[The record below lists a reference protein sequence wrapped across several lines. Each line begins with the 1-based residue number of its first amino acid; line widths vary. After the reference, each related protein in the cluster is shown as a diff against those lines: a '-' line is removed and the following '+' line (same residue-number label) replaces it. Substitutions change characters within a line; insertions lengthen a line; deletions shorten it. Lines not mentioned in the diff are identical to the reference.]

1 VWNWNPKVLELAL
14 IALLA
19 CFGVGLAWAHEADFF
34 AKRSAHQRRSEALR
48 TGCRGLQSPDKP
60 VKAQ

>member
-19 CFGVGLAWAHEADFF
+19 YAWAHEADFF
-34 AKRSAHQRRSEALR
+34 AMFFAAAAAI
-48 TGCRGLQSPDKP
+48 CRG
-60 VKAQ
+60 